1 MAEFAVLVEG
11 QWVCLQ
17 PQIRLSIWALSP
29 TSLVTWGPSLNC
41 DEPQFPFSTKSGLK
55 PTSESHWGHPP
66 QMPTLARAGWIRVEC
81 TTVKGEN
88 DFGEQVSSSVPI
100 TLWEES

>member
-1 MAEFAVLVEG
+1 MPPATDQV
-11 QWVCLQ
+11 
-17 PQIRLSIWALSP
+17 I
-29 TSLVTWGPSLNC
+29 SLGFVTHRPCDLGSLTDC

-55 PTSESHWGHPP
+55 PTSENHWERPP

-88 DFGEQVSSSVPI
+88 DLVIRYPAAFP
-100 TLWEES
+100 